1 MRYFKDCKTAE
12 DVKTRFKEL
21 AKKLHPDC
29 GGNAEEFKK
38 MIQEYETAFEKLKN
52 IHTSAEGQTY
62 ESKKASQQT
71 AQQFAD
77 IITKIIFCDGLHIEI
92 CGTWIWVTGNTY
104 PHKETLKAAG
114 FVWSKSKKAWY
125 NAGEPLQ
132 GKRRGRYS
140 LSQIRQMHGS
150 EEVETE
156 KRAGIAG

>member
-1 MRYFKDCKTAE
+1 MMYFKDCKTAE
-12 DVKTRFKEL
+12 DVKARFKDL

-29 GGNAEEFKK
+29 GGDAEEFKK
-38 MIQEYETAFEKLKN
+38 MMSEYEKAFDRLKN
-52 IHTSAEGQTY
+52 VHATAEGQTY

-77 IITKIIFCDGLHIEI
+77 IITKIIFCEGLHIEI

-104 PHKETLKAAG
+104 QHRETLKAAG
-114 FVWSKSKKAWY
+114 FTWSKSKKAWY

-140 LSQIRQMHGS
+140 LNQIRRMHGS

-156 KRAGIAG
+156 KRTGIAG